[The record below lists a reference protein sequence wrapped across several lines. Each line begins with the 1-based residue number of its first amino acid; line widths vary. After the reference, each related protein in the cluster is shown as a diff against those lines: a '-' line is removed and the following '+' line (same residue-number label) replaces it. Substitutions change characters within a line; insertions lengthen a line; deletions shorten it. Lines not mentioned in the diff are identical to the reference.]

1 MGDLVLGAV
10 SVEVDAG
17 GVGKTGGV
25 IGGGHQLVLRIVGLR
40 RRLAADAGEGGG
52 DAAGRVGRLEVEVHL
67 TGHRID
73 AGVERVHHREVDASR
88 PARTEWN
95 SPRVDRST

>member
-1 MGDLVLGAV
+1 
-10 SVEVDAG
+10 
-17 GVGKTGGV
+17 
-25 IGGGHQLVLRIVGLR
+25 
-40 RRLAADAGEGGG
+40 
-52 DAAGRVGRLEVEVHL
+52 VEVHL

-95 SPRVDRST
+95 SPRVD